1 MLDVTIE
8 RLLGRVEHAGLII
21 HRETGSKGVRSM
33 EWREHAACLESD
45 PELFF
50 PVGNTGPAL
59 DQIDRAKGVCANCEV
74 TEMCLEYALSTGQD
88 CGVWGGL
95 SEDERRALK
104 RRAARM
110 RRAR

>member
-1 MLDVTIE
+1 M
-8 RLLGRVEHAGLII
+8 HAAAQ
-21 HRETGSKGVRSM
+21 RSDLTDM
-33 EWREHAACLESD
+33 DWREKAACLQSD

-50 PVGNTGPAL
+50 PIGNTGTAL
-59 DQIDRAKGVCANCEV
+59 DQIDRAKDVCSSCPV

-95 SEDERRALK
+95 SEEERRALK